1 MTGKRILQYIADFM
15 GYLAML
21 MVVVLILVNGYEIF
35 FRFLF
40 KKSNYWIQD
49 ITTLLMVWFVFPG
62 MVKVIWEKKDIV
74 IDLIFKGLPLPLH
87 KLLHILVHLIIIIFS
102 SLMCVASFRYLI
114 ITKGSTSITAHIPM
128 WLFTGMTLMGFVLIL
143 IMYLYDVYI
152 LITDKEDF
160 EGLGRRTV

>member
-1 MTGKRILQYIADFM
+1 MAGKRILQYIADIM

-74 IDLIFKGLPLPLH
+74 IDLIFKGLPIRLR
-87 KLLHILVHLIIIIFS
+87 KFLHILVHIIIIVFTT
-102 SLMCVASFRYLI
+102 LMSVASYRYLV
-114 ITKGSTSITAHIPM
+114 ITRESTSITAHIPM